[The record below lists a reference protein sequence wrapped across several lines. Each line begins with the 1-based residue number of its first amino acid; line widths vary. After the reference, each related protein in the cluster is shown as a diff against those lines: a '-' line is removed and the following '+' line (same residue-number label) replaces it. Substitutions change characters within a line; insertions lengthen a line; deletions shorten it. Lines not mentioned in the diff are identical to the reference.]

1 MISKHLSTFT
11 LLNLNSIILQKLEL
25 NQMENLEGGRRFW
38 GKEYDMTQTECFF
51 GIAYAP
57 YTQFILGIEVGSG
70 IERIGTC

>member
-1 MISKHLSTFT
+1 MK
-11 LLNLNSIILQKLEL
+11 KLEL